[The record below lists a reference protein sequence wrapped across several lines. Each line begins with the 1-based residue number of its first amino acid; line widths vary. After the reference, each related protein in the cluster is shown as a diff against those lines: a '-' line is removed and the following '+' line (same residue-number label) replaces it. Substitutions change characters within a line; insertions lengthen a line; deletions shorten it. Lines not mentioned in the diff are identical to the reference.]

1 MNILLID
8 DHAMLREAL
17 KFYLPELDSAIAVTT
32 AGSLDEA
39 LQRPPDGVEYDLI
52 VLDFELPGVR
62 GFAGYEA
69 VAAWYPGIPVVMLS
83 GAIRRSDALGL
94 IDAGAAGVIP
104 KRLGAGALIHAL
116 KLILSGEKFLPVTLG
131 DSPESAGESVG
142 ESAGTMTR
150 NTAGEGLGA
159 LTLRQRE
166 VLALLKH
173 GLPNKQI
180 AARMG
185 IQEVTVKLHLSKV
198 FGKLGATNRTEAVRI
213 ALESDS
219 ADSGRLGMTIYTGS
233 GQTGP
238 DRG

>member
-17 KFYLPELDSAIAVTT
+17 KFYLPHLDPSIAVTT

-39 LQRPPDGVEYDLI
+39 LERPPDGVEYDVV

-69 VAAWYPGIPVVMLS
+69 VAAWYPDVPVVVLA
-83 GAIRRSDALGL
+83 GAIQRNDALGL
-94 IDAGAAGVIP
+94 IDAGAAGVIL
-104 KRLGAGALIHAL
+104 KRLGADALMHAL
-116 KLILSGEKFLPVTLG
+116 RLILSGEKYLPVTLE
-131 DSPESAGESVG
+131 DTPESGED
-142 ESAGTMTR
+142 SAGAAPR
-150 NTAGEGLGA
+150 NVAGEGLGA

-166 VLALLKH
+166 VLALLKQ

-185 IQEVTVKLHLSKV
+185 IQEVTVKLHLSAV
-198 FGKLGATNRTEAVRI
+198 FRKLGATNRTEAVRI
-213 ALESDS
+213 AMASES
-219 ADSGRLGMTIYTGS
+219 ADPGPLGMTI
-233 GQTGP
+233 
-238 DRG
+238 

>member
-17 KFYLPELDSAIAVTT
+17 KFYLPELDSSIAVTT

-39 LQRPPDGVEYDLI
+39 LEQPPDGVEYDLI

-69 VAAWYPGIPVVMLS
+69 VAAWYPGVPVVILA
-83 GAIRRSDALGL
+83 GGIRRSDALGL
-94 IDAGAAGVIP
+94 IEAGAAGVIP
-104 KRLGAGALIHAL
+104 KRLGADALIHAL

-131 DSPESAGESVG
+131 DSPESVG
-142 ESAGTMTR
+142 ESGGAAPR
-150 NTAGEGLGA
+150 NAAAEGLA
-159 LTLRQRE
+159 ELTARQRE
-166 VLALLKH
+166 VLALLKQ

-185 IQEVTVKLHLSKV
+185 IQEVTVKLHLSQV
-198 FGKLGATNRTEAVRI
+198 FRKLGAGNRTEAVRI
-213 ALESDS
+213 AMESD
-219 ADSGRLGMTIYTGS
+219 R
-233 GQTGP
+233 
-238 DRG
+238 

>member
-62 GFAGYEA
+62 DFAGYEA

-83 GAIRRSDALGL
+83 GAIQRSDALGL

-131 DSPESAGESVG
+131 DSPESAGQSVG

-150 NTAGEGLGA
+150 NTAGEGTAGEGTAGEGLGA
-159 LTLRQRE
+159 LTLRQRLIAMSLATIMTRRLVSLRE
-166 VLALLKH
+166 VA
-173 GLPNKQI
+173 Q
-180 AARMG
+180 
-185 IQEVTVKLHLSKV
+185 
-198 FGKLGATNRTEAVRI
+198 
-213 ALESDS
+213 
-219 ADSGRLGMTIYTGS
+219 
-233 GQTGP
+233 
-238 DRG
+238 